1 MQAHHVFPKK
11 FRTQFHELGI
21 NIDDPR
27 FGSWWETGAHQKNSY
42 SYGKIWDEFLENNH
56 SPEEIFQKARELS
69 NKYGFIL
76 NF

>member
-11 FRTQFHELGI
+11 FRKQFDKLGI
-21 NIDDPR
+21 NIDDPK
-27 FGSWWETGAHQKNSY
+27 FGSWWETGTHQKNSY
-42 SYGKIWDEFLENNH
+42 SYNLRWDEFLENNH